1 MIFLIIKSVID
12 SRLILSKERNQLNLQ
27 CEDIRL
33 RFVIIRCL
41 SKFRN
46 GSKQIKVTDKQ
57 LGLRVQVQCAIPG
70 LLYMLRPSEPRLN
83 LLYLKL
89 GSRTFLSIHK
99 NCAIWKKQ
107 IKNYTLQSFKLENCI
122 FFTLQINIAR
132 PIQVFGVF
140 TIKRE
145 MGLSTQNSTPLI

>member
-46 GSKQIKVTDKQ
+46 GSK
-57 LGLRVQVQCAIPG
+57 
-70 LLYMLRPSEPRLN
+70 
-83 LLYLKL
+83 
-89 GSRTFLSIHK
+89 
-99 NCAIWKKQ
+99 
-107 IKNYTLQSFKLENCI
+107 
-122 FFTLQINIAR
+122 
-132 PIQVFGVF
+132 
-140 TIKRE
+140 
-145 MGLSTQNSTPLI
+145 